1 MNSNKQNLI
10 NKIRYRSQYRGT
22 KEMDI
27 FTTSLVNA
35 LINDLSDEE
44 LEDLDLIINLN
55 DEDLLE
61 LSNGKKIDLKIKSQ
75 TILSK
80 IIDFKR
86 KY

>member
-1 MNSNKQNLI
+1 MNLNKQNLI

-44 LEDLDLIINLN
+44 LEDLDSIINLN

>member
-44 LEDLDLIINLN
+44 LEDLDSIINLN